1 MTSQRMISAIA
12 VLLMAFSVKAN
23 DVTAEVKQRLQTLY
37 PATEFTRVQPS
48 HIEGVYE
55 VVMGK
60 NIAYTDPSARYL
72 IFGHLFDMAEQRDL
86 TAEVLETLNRIDV
99 SSLPLD
105 DAIKVIRGRG
115 KRSLFVFSDPDCP
128 YCRKLES
135 ELSMLD
141 DVTIYTYLYPIKELH
156 PQAARKARLVWC
168 AQDRSTAWNDLMI
181 KGQIPQTGTDD
192 CQNPINN
199 NVALARSLGIDATP
213 TLILGDGSVVQG
225 AMAASEIEAL
235 LAKGAQE

>member
-1 MTSQRMISAIA
+1 
-12 VLLMAFSVKAN
+12 
-23 DVTAEVKQRLQTLY
+23 
-37 PATEFTRVQPS
+37 
-48 HIEGVYE
+48 
-55 VVMGK
+55 MGK

-213 TLILGDGSVVQG
+213 T
-225 AMAASEIEAL
+225 
-235 LAKGAQE
+235 